1 MQYIINLFVTLY
13 MFSGYTMLLPVRIKP
28 KYCILLFLYFF
39 SLYCWIAP
47 PIGQIGTFLFIFGGS
62 FIIYFSCH
70 RKLLSVILALT
81 GHTISILVDHIYT
94 IPLSYLGFS
103 FTYLQGKYPL
113 LYLLISVVSNIFI
126 LFIFKKYILGPKLDI
141 LQTCPTKLLLLFL
154 SELLIGLSLL
164 TFNFMY
170 GESVGYPTDVL
181 SMNGSM
187 IAILTL
193 SAVLIFYG
201 MYDILVKNHELTLQQ
216 AQADIM
222 KDYTKRMESF
232 YDEIRV
238 FRHDYRNILATM
250 QDYIDTGD
258 IHALQEYF
266 HDKILANTDILSDD
280 GFFLGKLH
288 LIEDHAIKSL
298 LYTKLI
304 SILNHNLSLTLEL
317 TERIPDIAIDNLLL
331 CRVLGILL
339 DNAIEAS
346 LTSDEKALHLAIVRT
361 DNAVI
366 FSIANSTIP
375 LEVPVSQLSTQGYTT
390 KENHS
395 GLGLYTINKL
405 LDPLSNVSLCTEY
418 HDEIFKQT
426 LEICTEYYG

>member
-1 MQYIINLFVTLY
+1 MLYCINFLSALY
-13 MFSGYTMLLPVRIKP
+13 MMIGYVSLLPKQM
-28 KYCILLFLYFF
+28 KYRYYITIFIYIF
-39 SLYCWIAP
+39 SIYMWATSL
-47 PIGQIGTFLFIFGGS
+47 GQWATFLFIFGNTT
-62 FIIYFSCH
+62 IIYLGNKKQLFPVLFS
-70 RKLLSVILALT
+70 
-81 GHTISILVDHIYT
+81 LVGYFINVFLQHICT
-94 IPLSYLGFS
+94 VPLSIIGFS
-103 FTYLQGKYPL
+103 VTYIEENHML
-113 LYLLISVVSNIFI
+113 LFLLVQTSISYIILRIIRQFFI
-126 LFIFKKYILGPKLDI
+126 LPRLPI
-141 LQTCPTKLLLLFL
+141 LQTCPHKLLRLFL
-154 SELLIGLSLL
+154 AETYVSAVLLG
-164 TFNFMY
+164 FNFIY

-181 SMNGSM
+181 SMNGFM

-366 FSIANSTIP
+366 FSIANSTTP